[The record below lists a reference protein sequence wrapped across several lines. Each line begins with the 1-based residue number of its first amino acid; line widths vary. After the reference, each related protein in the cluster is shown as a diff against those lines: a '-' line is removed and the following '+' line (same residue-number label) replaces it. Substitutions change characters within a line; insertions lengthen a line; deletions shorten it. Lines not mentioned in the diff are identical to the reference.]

1 MSDSIALID
10 DAYRLDDRYRREDG
24 RIFLTGT
31 QALVRLALMQHRLDL
46 SRGLNTA
53 GFISGY
59 RGSPLGGFDQELWRQ
74 KKWLSEEHI
83 HFEPGINEDLAAT
96 AVWGTQQIGTYRPA
110 RYDGVFAFWYGKGNG
125 VDRTGDA
132 FRLANAHGTQSLG
145 GVLAFAGDDHAAQS
159 SIIPHQTDQIFE
171 AVMMPI
177 LNPASIAEYL
187 ELGLAGIAMSRFA
200 GTWVAFKTITEIVE
214 SGRTVDLADIRRS
227 FVVPRDIVIPAH
239 GFNIDPDL
247 EWPAQRLELERRLQ
261 DERLPAA
268 QAFARANGLDR
279 IIYRGTRAR
288 LGLVTTGKSHGDVLE
303 ALDQLGID
311 RPTAEGLGL
320 SIYKVALTWPLEPEG
335 LSAFVEGL
343 EEIFVIEEKR
353 SLVER
358 QVRELLYN
366 RPAGRR
372 PRVVGKQD
380 EAGAR
385 LLSPNSELS
394 PETLVEALASRLL
407 LLGGDATRLVT
418 LRLDEWR
425 SKRRCAPLAPAS
437 LTRTPFFCSGCP
449 HNTSTR
455 LPPGSTAGGGTGC
468 HLMVVGQGRNTE
480 TFTQMGGEG
489 AQWVGEAP
497 FSQASHIFQNL
508 GDGTFQHSGSL
519 AIRQAV
525 AAKSNITFKV
535 LFNDA
540 VAMTGGQAPEGQLT
554 VRKVAEIALAE
565 GVAATIVVTDE
576 PARYAA
582 TTLPP
587 NVTVHP
593 REDLDAVQR
602 GLREAAGVTV
612 LVYDQTCAAEKR
624 RRRKRGLME
633 DPARRLFINQRVCE
647 GCGDCVEESNC
658 ISVEPVDTIYGRKRQ
673 INQSTCNKD
682 YSCVQGFC
690 PSFVS
695 VEGGHLRRPAS
706 GLLDGLHGLVAALP
720 TPVVYRKESGAVYNM
735 LVAGIGGTG
744 VVTIGA
750 LLSMAAHLDGKTAS
764 VLDFTGLAQKNGA
777 VVSHLRIAERPEPVH
792 AVRVPDG
799 SADLLVG
806 CDLVVSAG
814 SDILQAVSDRRTHAA
829 LNLEAVPTAALVK
842 DSAQDFPASALRQRL
857 EKSLADAVFI
867 DATELATRL
876 FGDAIATNLLLL
888 GFACQKGWLPV
899 SLAALERAIELN
911 GVAAEKNRQ
920 ILGAGRLY
928 AVDKAAVEE
937 AAGLRPEAR
946 GQHAPET
953 LIASFALELEA
964 YQNRQ
969 YAARFLRLL
978 DTVRDAEQR
987 LLPGTTALT
996 EATARSYFK
1005 LLAIKD
1011 EYEVA
1016 RLFTNG
1022 EFERSLRET
1031 FDGTPR
1037 LRFHMAP
1044 PIFARQNPETGKVDK
1059 MTLGSW
1065 VLPVLKILAHF
1076 RSIRGRWFDPFAY
1089 TDERRFERTLI
1100 VNFERLIADILSSLT
1115 PANHRLAVELAELP
1129 MRIRGYG
1136 HIKRRSAEI
1145 QARHQIELL
1154 GRFLEASGDEQGTF
1168 PEIRT
1173 AI

>member
-1 MSDSIALID
+1 MPDSAPHFD
-10 DAYRLDDRYRREDG
+10 DAYQLDDRYRREDG

-31 QALVRLALMQHRLDL
+31 QALVRLALMQHRLDF

-74 KKWLSEEHI
+74 KKWLSGEHI
-83 HFEPGINEDLAAT
+83 HFEPGLNEDLAAT

-177 LNPASIAEYL
+177 LNPASITEYL

-214 SGRTVDLADIRRS
+214 SGRTIDLAGIRRS
-227 FVVPRDIVIPAH
+227 FVVPRDIVVPAH
-239 GFNIDPDL
+239 GFNIDPGL

-268 QAFARANGLDR
+268 QAFARANGLDKV
-279 IIYRGTRAR
+279 IYRGPRAR
-288 LGLVTTGKSHGDVLE
+288 LGLVTTGKSHQDVLE
-303 ALDQLGID
+303 ALGQLGID
-311 RPTAEGLGL
+311 RRAAEGLGL
-320 SIYKVALTWPLEPEG
+320 SIYKVALTWPLEPDG
-335 LSAFVEGL
+335 LSEFVEGL

-366 RPAGRR
+366 RPANRR
-372 PRVVGKQD
+372 PCVVGKQD
-380 EAGAR
+380 ETGAR

-407 LLGGDATRLVT
+407 RLGGDTASLVT
-418 LRLDEWR
+418 LRLNEWR
-425 SKRRCAPLAPAS
+425 SRRRHAPLAAAS

-455 LPPGSTAGGGTGC
+455 LPLGSTAGGGTGC

-480 TFTQMGGEG
+480 TYTQMGGEG
-489 AQWVGEAP
+489 AQWLGEAP
-497 FSQASHIFQNL
+497 FSQVPHIFQNL

-525 AAKSNITFKV
+525 AAGSNITFKV

-554 VRKVAEIALAE
+554 VEKVAKLTLAE
-565 GVAATIVVTDE
+565 GVAATIVVTDD
-576 PARYAA
+576 PARYAEA
-582 TTLPP
+582 TLPP
-587 NVTVHP
+587 DVAVHH
-593 REDLDAVQR
+593 REELDAVQKE
-602 GLREAAGVTV
+602 LRETAGVTV
-612 LVYDQTCAAEKR
+612 LIYDQTCAAEKR

-633 DPARRLFINQRVCE
+633 DPTRRLFINKRVCE

-682 YSCVQGFC
+682 YSCVNGFC

-695 VEGGHLRRPAS
+695 VEGGRLRRPAPKS
-706 GLLDGLHGLVAALP
+706 LDGLDALVAALP
-720 TPVVYRKESGAVYNM
+720 TPAVYGEESSDICNI

-750 LLSMAAHLDGKTAS
+750 LLSMAAHLDGKTATA
-764 VLDFTGLAQKNGA
+764 LDFTGLAQKNGA
-777 VVSHLRIAERPEPVH
+777 VISHLRIARRSEPIH

-799 SADLLVG
+799 STDLLIG
-806 CDLVVSAG
+806 CDLVVSAS
-814 SDILQAVSDRRTHAA
+814 SDILKAVAGRRTHAV

-842 DSAQDFPASALRQRL
+842 DSGQDFPAAALRQGL
-857 EKSLADAVFI
+857 EKNLSDADFI
-867 DATELATRL
+867 DATALATKL

-920 ILGAGRLY
+920 ILGVGRLY
-928 AVDKAAVEE
+928 AVHKAVIEK
-937 AAGLRPEAR
+937 AAGLTSEPPE
-946 GQHAPET
+946 QPTLET
-953 LIASFALELEA
+953 LVASFARELEA
-964 YQNRQ
+964 YQNPK
-969 YAARFLRLL
+969 YAARFLRLI
-978 DTVRDAEQR
+978 DTVRETERR
-987 LLPGTTALT
+987 LLPGTTALA

-1022 EFERSLRET
+1022 EFERSLSET
-1031 FDGTPR
+1031 FEGAPR
-1037 LRFHMAP
+1037 LKFHMAP
-1044 PIFARQNPETGKVDK
+1044 PILARPNLETGKVDK
-1059 MTLGSW
+1059 MTFGGW
-1065 VLPVLKILAHF
+1065 VMPVLRIIARF
-1076 RSIRGRWFDPFAY
+1076 RSVRGRWFDPFAY
-1089 TDERRFERTLI
+1089 TDERRFERELI
-1100 VNFERLIADILSSLT
+1100 ANFEGLVAGILSSLT
-1115 PANHRLAVELAELP
+1115 PANHGLAVEIAKIP

-1136 HIKRRSAEI
+1136 HIKKRSAEI
-1145 QARHQIELL
+1145 QAQRQTELL
-1154 GRFLEASGDEQGTF
+1154 GRFLAASDAVQNVS
-1168 PEIRT
+1168 PEVRVTI
-1173 AI
+1173 